1 MASSLARRSAVLGV
15 ALTTALLSASASAQ
29 DSGGN
34 WFPPS
39 PSPAPAPPPPAP
51 PPPVASPPPAIPA
64 PPPGFAPAA
73 PAPNI
78 VTYPD
83 GSTSVTRTPAGGVD
97 VHAPTPSGTVHALG
111 CDRVDVDARTRV
123 AAAGSPCAAYW
134 YPYPVYQPYPY
145 PYAYPYPARRP
156 PKPQHPPDPA
166 RTGALIA
173 SSLVFGLGTL
183 AAGSAYV
190 ASVSESE
197 NDLCAFDGAGG
208 CKRDEPNKAALY
220 AMGAF
225 LTVPPSVPRFVVGE
239 VGTALLL
246 SGLRGGS
253 FALGAF
259 VDWDDDSEMV
269 PVTLAFVVPL
279 TLGIVDLATTPR
291 RYKAEDTKRHSD
303 SAALSPELRS
313 IGPTATVDRRGSLLP
328 ALGASGVF

>member
-1 MASSLARRSAVLGV
+1 M
-15 ALTTALLSASASAQ
+15 ALTTALLPAVAFAQ
-29 DSGGN
+29 DSGGA

-39 PSPAPAPPPPAP
+39 PVPPPPAVPAP
-51 PPPVASPPPAIPA
+51 PPPV
-64 PPPGFAPAA
+64 PAA
-73 PAPNI
+73 PFPGPAAAPLQAGGPNV

-83 GSTSVTRTPAGGVD
+83 GSASVTRTPAGGVD

-111 CDRVDVDARTRV
+111 CDRVDVDARSRV

-134 YPYPVYQPYPY
+134 YPYPVYPPYPY
-145 PYAYPYPARRP
+145 PYAYAYPPPRP
-156 PKPQHPPDPA
+156 PRPQPPPDPA

-183 AAGSAYV
+183 AAGSAFV
-190 ASVSESE
+190 ASASEPQYDFC
-197 NDLCAFDGAGG
+197 NPDGSGACG
-208 CKRDEPNKAALY
+208 RHEPNKAALY

-225 LTVPPSVPRFVVGE
+225 LTLPPSVPRFVVGD

-246 SGLRGGS
+246 TSLRGGS

-259 VDWDDDSEMV
+259 VDWDDDSQMV
-269 PVTLAFVVPL
+269 PVTLAFVAPL

-303 SAALSPELRS
+303 SAALQPELRS
-313 IGPTATVDRRGSLLP
+313 IGPTATVGARGSLLP